1 MKKLSLYYLTV
12 VICFLV
18 FPLCASA
25 YTIND
30 SPNDRIGDLPFETY
44 GIDVISAYGPGPM
57 TIKLYSNYP
66 QSGYTVGVW
75 ETLPAD
81 IFLDVYPAGGSA
93 DGIYNYAI
101 PLIDHDGFTAGH
113 VYALGTF
120 FTSTEI
126 ANMHGAGGYTFNRD
140 LPVWLKT
147 YQDVSTGV
155 ATVTWSPIGSNP
167 EFAIITLPSTF
178 INPDYRLN
186 IFWATSTCAND
197 YVSGSV
203 PVPEPGILILLG
215 ISMMSV
221 AGLRRWLKT

>member
-1 MKKLSLYYLTV
+1 MKKSSLYHMIV
-12 VICFLV
+12 VICLMV
-18 FPLCASA
+18 SPLCSWA

-30 SPNDRIGDLPFETY
+30 PVNDRIGDLPFETY

-57 TIKLYSNYP
+57 TIKLDSNYP

-101 PLIDHDGFTAGH
+101 ALTDHDGFKAGH
-113 VYALGTF
+113 VYALGSF
-120 FTSTEI
+120 YTSTDI
-126 ANMHGAGGYTFNRD
+126 ANMHGAAGYTFNRD

-147 YQDVSTGV
+147 YEDVSMGA
-155 ATVTWSPIGSNP
+155 ATVTWNDIGANP

-178 INPDYRLN
+178 INPDYRLD
-186 IFWATSTCAND
+186 IFWGTSTCAND

-215 ISMMSV
+215 ISMISV
-221 AGLRRWLKT
+221 AGLRRWWKN